1 MKKKV
6 LIMTCVLA
14 AAGVVAQSHSFRDT
28 SYVRYQQ
35 FDFDA
40 WVREDSLH
48 NCKAYN
54 RPLYPGPSRDALA
67 CDDIL
72 QYNYTANPAG
82 LRVVGLSAT
91 IWLDRRRVNPNAPPE
106 YLFLYEVSPDTFE
119 LKAQVQWDETDYV
132 NWPDDTIFLNENRV
146 TCQDALEGYS
156 GHYMWYPSGVFQALK
171 IFDHYFDKPITVYDS
186 FYVGGTDH
194 SWMGLISPEP
204 MSGSYSYY
212 ITYRPS
218 ISYDTACITPSLW
231 KMYHYRELLDRPQYQ
246 WHWMPTDQFMMVLPI
261 IEVVDTS
268 FANAPECPVVS
279 GLFVRGN
286 YTDTVTVQ
294 WDYDS
299 LHPEYQLW
307 YGPEADFE
315 TNSTMVPLRTNKW
328 VFSNASYADTQMIA
342 YVRTVCHEYDTL
354 RYSEWGRPIRFMLHH
369 EEQDTT
375 GHGDIGV
382 PEAGDDLARFVQLMP
397 NPASGSVLVSSSYSI
412 SSVEAYD
419 LRGEKVM
426 DQPTEGRTAV
436 IDVTAWPKGAY
447 VVLVRTPQGTAAK
460 RLVVQ

>member
-1 MKKKV
+1 MKKKA
-6 LIMTCVLA
+6 LIILCLVA
-14 AAGVVAQSHSFRDT
+14 ATGAFAQSHTFRDT
-28 SYVRYQQ
+28 SYVPYEQ
-35 FDFDA
+35 FDYDA
-40 WVREDSLH
+40 WVMEDPAH
-48 NCKAYN
+48 NGKMPINHPELAG
-54 RPLYPGPSRDALA
+54 GPMLDH
-67 CDDIL
+67 DIL
-72 QYNYTANPAG
+72 QYNYTDDPAG
-82 LRVVGLSAT
+82 MRVVGISAH
-91 IWLDRRRVNPNAPPE
+91 IEMRRGYINPNATPE
-106 YLFLYEVSPDTFE
+106 YLLLYEATPDTFE
-119 LKAQVQWDETDYV
+119 LKAQVRWFEADTAGRPDGYYMVNPLNCHNLTNDNGISYV
-132 NWPDDTIFLNENRV
+132 NYALNPYNAV
-146 TCQDALEGYS
+146 
-156 GHYMWYPSGVFQALK
+156 K
-171 IFDHYFDKPITVYDS
+171 IYDMYFDKPITVYDS
-186 FYVGGTDH
+186 FYVGATSRFESGVFGPEHETCW
-194 SWMGLISPEP
+194 SWCRYISFRT
-204 MSGSYSYY
+204 SNTS
-212 ITYRPS
+212 T
-218 ISYDTACITPSLW
+218 YDTTCYMPSLW
-231 KMYHYRELLDRPQYQ
+231 KICDHRPERTGGTCRWY
-246 WHWMPTDQFMMVLPI
+246 WAPSTSFMMILPI

-328 VFSNASYADTQMIA
+328 VFSDASYADKQMVA

-354 RYSEWGRPIRFMLHH
+354 RYSEWGSPIRFMLHH

-397 NPASGSVLVSSSYSI
+397 NPASGSVMVNSSYVI
-412 SSVEAYD
+412 RRVEAYD
-419 LRGEKVM
+419 VRGEKVM
-426 DQPTEGRTAV
+426 EQPTEGRTAV

>member
-1 MKKKV
+1 
-6 LIMTCVLA
+6 MTCVLA

-156 GHYMWYPSGVFQALK
+156 GYYMCYPSGVFQALK
-171 IFDHYFDKPITVYDS
+171 IFDQYFDKPIT
-186 FYVGGTDH
+186 
-194 SWMGLISPEP
+194 L
-204 MSGSYSYY
+204 
-212 ITYRPS
+212 
-218 ISYDTACITPSLW
+218 
-231 KMYHYRELLDRPQYQ
+231 
-246 WHWMPTDQFMMVLPI
+246 
-261 IEVVDTS
+261 
-268 FANAPECPVVS
+268 
-279 GLFVRGN
+279 
-286 YTDTVTVQ
+286 
-294 WDYDS
+294 
-299 LHPEYQLW
+299 
-307 YGPEADFE
+307 
-315 TNSTMVPLRTNKW
+315 
-328 VFSNASYADTQMIA
+328 
-342 YVRTVCHEYDTL
+342 
-354 RYSEWGRPIRFMLHH
+354 
-369 EEQDTT
+369 
-375 GHGDIGV
+375 
-382 PEAGDDLARFVQLMP
+382 
-397 NPASGSVLVSSSYSI
+397 
-412 SSVEAYD
+412 
-419 LRGEKVM
+419 
-426 DQPTEGRTAV
+426 
-436 IDVTAWPKGAY
+436 
-447 VVLVRTPQGTAAK
+447 
-460 RLVVQ
+460 